1 MKLLLL
7 AAMAGATVLSGGAAV
22 GAANQS
28 PSEGP
33 CFFVRDVGDRTVGG
47 PHTLYFKVKD
57 VAHMHALAYY
67 RVETSGRCQAGM
79 DTPTEHAGFGVSA
92 WTLAAGGAAQICS
105 AKDLKISADGG
116 GYCKVASFS
125 RMTPGEVAAL
135 PRGIRP

>member
-7 AAMAGATVLSGGAAV
+7 AALVGATVATGGATF
-22 GAANQS
+22 GATNQS
-28 PSEGP
+28 LAGTP

-57 VAHMHALAYY
+57 VAHMHAIAYY

-79 DTPTEHAGFGVSA
+79 GAPTQHAGFDVGA
-92 WTLAAGGAAQICS
+92 WTLAAGRAAQICS
-105 AKDLKISADGG
+105 AKDLKISADG
-116 GYCKVASFS
+116 YCKVASFS
-125 RMTPGEVAAL
+125 RMTPSEVAAL